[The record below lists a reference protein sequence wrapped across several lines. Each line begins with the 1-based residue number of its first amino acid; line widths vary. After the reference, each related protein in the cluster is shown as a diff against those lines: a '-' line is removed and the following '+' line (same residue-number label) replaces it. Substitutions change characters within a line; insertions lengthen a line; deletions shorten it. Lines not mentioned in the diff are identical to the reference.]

1 MQSFEIIIVN
11 SVFFAHLYVE
21 ISFCIRNYIVN
32 VFTRFTTCFADQM
45 DRRESINAS
54 VYQDIAGILNAKT
67 HSQLIAMQKQINQK
81 IKSGDA
87 VDIGNY

>member
-1 MQSFEIIIVN
+1 M
-11 SVFFAHLYVE
+11 
-21 ISFCIRNYIVN
+21 SFCIQNCIVN
-32 VFTRFTTCFADQM
+32 VLTRFTTCFADQM

-67 HSQLIAMQKQINQK
+67 YSQLIAMQKQINQK

-87 VDIGNY
+87 VDIGNYN